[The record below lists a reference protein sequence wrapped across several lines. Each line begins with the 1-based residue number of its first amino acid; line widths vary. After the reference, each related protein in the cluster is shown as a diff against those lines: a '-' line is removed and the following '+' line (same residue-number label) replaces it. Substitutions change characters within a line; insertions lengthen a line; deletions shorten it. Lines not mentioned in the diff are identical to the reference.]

1 MGLDY
6 AEKRAKSY
14 RKGLDNS
21 RVELGTP
28 DLFMLQPN
36 CVPRAYAATVRKGTT
51 LMPGDKVGVRLD
63 GEQVVALRGLDHVAT
78 FTNPTAELKT
88 ALVASYGEGCGTVQD
103 SHAIACTAEITVC

>member
-28 DLFMLQPN
+28 DLFTQQPN
-36 CVPRAYAATVRKGTT
+36 CMPRVYAAIVRKGET
-51 LMPGDKVGVRLD
+51 LLPGDKVCVRLD
-63 GEQVVALRGLDHVAT
+63 GEQVIALRGLDHVAT
-78 FTNPTAELKT
+78 FTHPTPELKV
-88 ALVASYGEGCGTVQD
+88 ALIDSHGEGCGTVQE
-103 SHAIACTAEITVC
+103 SHVIACTAEITVC